1 MFRWEGEAFKRRNT
15 TSLRHFLANLTIL
28 VSGSLPEDLESV
40 CGFFFSTFFMRLF
53 LDEFFP
59 PFLFFFFF

>member
-40 CGFFFSTFFMRLF
+40 CGFFFFHF
-53 LDEFFP
+53 LYEVVP
-59 PFLFFFFF
+59 